1 MCNYV
6 NNHEIRINKGKGDK
20 MAIQIMS
27 AAFTGIN
34 GVLVTVEI
42 DITRGLPALNIV
54 GLADVSVKESK
65 ERVRSAILN
74 SGFDF
79 PVSRITINL
88 APADIK
94 KEGSLFDLPIA
105 VGILL
110 ATKQIN
116 INDISDY
123 LFIGELSLS
132 GKLKKVRGSL
142 PVVMEGVENEIENFI
157 VPTDNAEE
165 CSLVKSAKIYA
176 LDNLKQVVDYFNYKD
191 LMPYERSNNEE
202 ILINGELDYEDV
214 FGQESSKRAIEVAAA
229 GGHNL
234 LMYGPPG
241 SGKSMMAKRIPTI
254 LPPLSQA
261 ESLEVT
267 KIYSVSGKLGDGE
280 RIILQRPFR
289 SPHHTISRIAFVGG
303 GNKIIPGEIS
313 LAHKGVLFLDE
324 ILEFRKNVL
333 EILRQPLEE
342 RKISISR
349 INGTIE
355 YPSNFMFVSA
365 LNPCPCGYYGSY
377 ERQCSC
383 SDYERRRYL
392 SKLSGP
398 LLDRIDIFTAVNF
411 LPYKK
416 IVSGEKSEK
425 SKVIKKRVEQARHIQ
440 ETRFS
445 TEGIHCNAEMS
456 QKQIKKY
463 CNLDDMANKIME
475 LMYDKFTL
483 STRAYSRILK
493 VARTIADLDG
503 CKNILDKHIIEA
515 AEYRKFIDERIV

>member
-1 MCNYV
+1 
-6 NNHEIRINKGKGDK
+6 

-27 AAFTGIN
+27 AAFTGIK
-34 GVLVTVEI
+34 GVIVTVEI

-54 GLADVSVKESK
+54 GLADISVKESK

-79 PVSRITINL
+79 PVNRITINL
-88 APADIK
+88 APADLK

-105 VGILL
+105 IGILL

-116 INDISDY
+116 VNDINDY

-132 GKLKKVRGSL
+132 GKLKKVRGAL
-142 PVVMEGVENEIENFI
+142 PVVMEGIENKIEKFI
-157 VPTDNAEE
+157 VPTYNARE
-165 CSLVKSAKIYA
+165 CSLVKSAKIFP
-176 LDNLKQVVDYFNYKD
+176 LDDLKQVVDFLNYKD
-191 LMPYERSNNEE
+191 LMPYERGKDIE
-202 ILINGELDYEDV
+202 ILINEELDYEDV
-214 FGQESSKRAIEVAAA
+214 MGQESSKRAIEVAAA

-234 LMYGPPG
+234 IMYGPPG

-254 LPPLSQA
+254 LPSLSQE

-267 KIYSVSGKLGDGE
+267 KIYSVSGKLGNNEG
-280 RIILQRPFR
+280 IVLQRPFR
-289 SPHHTISRIAFVGG
+289 NPHHTISRIALVGG

-313 LAHKGVLFLDE
+313 LAHTGVLFLDE
-324 ILEFRKNVL
+324 ILEFKKNVL
-333 EILRQPLEE
+333 EVLRQPLEE
-342 RKISISR
+342 RKITISR
-349 INGTIE
+349 VNGTIE

-383 SDYERRRYL
+383 SEYERRRYL

-411 LPYKK
+411 LPYNKIISKK
-416 IVSGEKSEK
+416 SSEK
-425 SKVIKKRVEQARHIQ
+425 SSIIKKRVIEARNIQ
-440 ETRFS
+440 EKRFS
-445 TEGIHCNAEMS
+445 TEEIHCNAEMN
-456 QKQIKKY
+456 QKLIKKY
-463 CNLDDMANKIME
+463 CHIDKKASEILE
-475 LMYDKFTL
+475 LMYNKFAL
-483 STRAYSRILK
+483 STRAYSRIIK

-503 CKNILDKHIIEA
+503 SENILDKHIIEA
-515 AEYRKFIDERIV
+515 VQYRKFIDEQIV

>member
-1 MCNYV
+1 
-6 NNHEIRINKGKGDK
+6 

-27 AAFTGIN
+27 ASFTGIK
-34 GVLVTVEI
+34 GVIVAVEI

-88 APADIK
+88 APADLK

-105 VGILL
+105 IGILL
-110 ATKQIN
+110 ATKQII
-116 INDISDY
+116 INDINDY

-142 PVVMEGVENEIENFI
+142 PVVMEGIENGIEKFI
-157 VPTDNAEE
+157 VPSDNAKE
-165 CSLVKSAKIYA
+165 CSLVKSAKIFP
-176 LDNLKQVVDYFNYKD
+176 LDNLKQVVDFLNYKD
-191 LMPYERSNNEE
+191 LMPYKQSNDVEM
-202 ILINGELDYEDV
+202 LINEDLDYEDV
-214 FGQESSKRAIEVAAA
+214 MGQESSKRAIEVAAA
-229 GGHNL
+229 GNHNL

-254 LPPLSQA
+254 LPSLSQE

-267 KIYSVSGKLGDGE
+267 KIYSVSGKLSDNGG
-280 RIILQRPFR
+280 IILQRPFR
-289 SPHHTISRIAFVGG
+289 SPHHTISRIALVGG
-303 GNKIIPGEIS
+303 GNKVAPGEIS

-324 ILEFRKNVL
+324 ILEFKKNII
-333 EILRQPLEE
+333 EILRLPLEE
-342 RKISISR
+342 RKINISR
-349 INGTIE
+349 INGTVE

-377 ERQCSC
+377 EKPCSC

-398 LLDRIDIFTAVNF
+398 LLDRVDIFTAVNL
-411 LPYKK
+411 LPYSK
-416 IVSGEKSEK
+416 IVSEKNSEK
-425 SKVIKKRVEQARHIQ
+425 SSLIKKRVEAARDIQ
-440 ETRFS
+440 IKRFS
-445 TEGIHCNAEMS
+445 DEKINCNAEMS
-456 QKQIKKY
+456 QKLIKRY
-463 CNLDDMANKIME
+463 CNLGTKANKIME
-475 LMYDKFTL
+475 LMYKKFNL

-493 VARTIADLDG
+493 VARTIADLDESE
-503 CKNILDKHIIEA
+503 NILDKHIIEA
-515 AEYRKFIDERIV
+515 MQYRKFIDERIV

>member
-1 MCNYV
+1 
-6 NNHEIRINKGKGDK
+6 

-27 AAFTGIN
+27 AAFTGIK
-34 GVLVTVEI
+34 GVIVTVEI

-79 PVSRITINL
+79 PVNRITINL
-88 APADIK
+88 APADLK

-105 VGILL
+105 IGILL
-110 ATKQIN
+110 ATKQLIVSDIN
-116 INDISDY
+116 DY

-142 PVVMEGVENEIENFI
+142 PVVMEGIENKIEKFI
-157 VPTDNAEE
+157 VPTNNARE
-165 CSLVKSAKIYA
+165 CSLVKSAKIFP
-176 LDNLKQVVDYFNYKD
+176 LDDLNQVVNFLNYKD
-191 LMPYERSNNEE
+191 LLPYQQNIDVE
-202 ILINGELDYEDV
+202 ILINEELDYEDV
-214 FGQESSKRAIEVAAA
+214 MGQESSKRAIEVAAA

-241 SGKSMMAKRIPTI
+241 CGKSMMAKRIPTI
-254 LPPLSQA
+254 LPSLSQE

-267 KIYSVSGKLGDGE
+267 KIYSVSGKLEGIGG
-280 RIILQRPFR
+280 IILQRPFR
-289 SPHHTISRIAFVGG
+289 SPHHTISRIALVGG
-303 GNKIIPGEIS
+303 GNKIVPGEIS

-324 ILEFRKNVL
+324 ILEFKKDVI

-349 INGTIE
+349 INGTVE

-377 ERQCSC
+377 EKQCSC

-392 SKLSGP
+392 SKLSAP
-398 LLDRIDIFTAVNF
+398 LLDRIDIFTAVNL
-411 LPYKK
+411 LPYNK
-416 IVSGEKSEK
+416 IISVANSEK
-425 SKVIKKRVEQARHIQ
+425 SVVIKGRVEAARNIQ
-440 ETRFS
+440 EKRFS
-445 TEGIHCNAEMS
+445 QEKIHCNAEMS
-456 QKQIKKY
+456 QKQIKRY
-463 CNLDDMANKIME
+463 CRLENDVSKIME
-475 LMYDKFTL
+475 LIYDKFNL

-503 CKNILDKHIIEA
+503 NENISDKHIIEA
-515 AEYRKFIDERIV
+515 MQYRKFIDEKII

>member
-1 MCNYV
+1 
-6 NNHEIRINKGKGDK
+6 

-27 AAFTGIN
+27 AAFTGIK
-34 GVLVTVEI
+34 GVIVTVEI

-79 PVSRITINL
+79 PVNRITINL
-88 APADIK
+88 APADLK

-105 VGILL
+105 IGILL
-110 ATKQIN
+110 ATKQIMV
-116 INDISDY
+116 NDINDY

-142 PVVMEGVENEIENFI
+142 PVVIEGIENKIEKFI
-157 VPTDNAEE
+157 VPTNNAKE
-165 CSLVKSAKIYA
+165 CSLVKSAKIFP
-176 LDNLKQVVDYFNYKD
+176 LDDLNQVVNFLNYKD
-191 LMPYERSNNEE
+191 LLPYKQDADVE
-202 ILINGELDYEDV
+202 ILINEELDYEDV
-214 FGQESSKRAIEVAAA
+214 IGQESSKRAIEVAAA

-241 SGKSMMAKRIPTI
+241 CGKSMMAKRIPTI
-254 LPPLSQA
+254 LPSLSHE

-267 KIYSVSGKLGDGE
+267 KIYSVSGKLGDNGG
-280 RIILQRPFR
+280 IILQRPFR
-289 SPHHTISRIAFVGG
+289 SPHHTISRIALVGG
-303 GNKIIPGEIS
+303 GNKVVPGEIS

-324 ILEFRKNVL
+324 ILEFKKDVI

-342 RKISISR
+342 RKINISR
-349 INGTIE
+349 INGSVE

-377 ERQCSC
+377 EKQCSC

-392 SKLSGP
+392 SKLSTP
-398 LLDRIDIFTAVNF
+398 LLNRIDIFTAVNL
-411 LPYKK
+411 LPYNK
-416 IVSGEKSEK
+416 IINGVNSEK
-425 SKVIKKRVEQARHIQ
+425 SVVIKARVEIARNIQ
-440 ETRFS
+440 EKRFRK
-445 TEGIHCNAEMS
+445 EKIHCNAEMS
-456 QKQIKKY
+456 QNQIKKY
-463 CNLDDMANKIME
+463 CGLDKDGSKIME
-475 LMYDKFTL
+475 IIYDKFNL

-503 CKNILDKHIIEA
+503 NENILDKHIIEA
-515 AEYRKFIDERIV
+515 MQYRKFIDENII

>member
-1 MCNYV
+1 
-6 NNHEIRINKGKGDK
+6 

-27 AAFTGIN
+27 AAFTGIK
-34 GVLVTVEI
+34 GVIVTVEI

-79 PVSRITINL
+79 PVKRITINL
-88 APADIK
+88 APADLK

-105 VGILL
+105 IGILL
-110 ATKQIN
+110 ATKQLIVSDIN
-116 INDISDY
+116 DY

-142 PVVMEGVENEIENFI
+142 PVVMEGIENKIEKFI
-157 VPTDNAEE
+157 VPTNNAKE
-165 CSLVKSAKIYA
+165 CSLVKSAKIFP
-176 LDNLKQVVDYFNYKD
+176 LDDLNQVVDFLNYKD
-191 LMPYERSNNEE
+191 LLPYQQNTDTE
-202 ILINGELDYEDV
+202 ILINEVLDYEDV
-214 FGQESSKRAIEVAAA
+214 MGQESSKRAIEVAAA
-229 GGHNL
+229 GGHNI

-241 SGKSMMAKRIPTI
+241 CGKSMMAKRIPTI
-254 LPPLSQA
+254 LPSLSQE

-267 KIYSVSGKLGDGE
+267 KIYSVSGKLGDNGG
-280 RIILQRPFR
+280 IILQRPFR
-289 SPHHTISRIAFVGG
+289 SPHHTISRIALVGG
-303 GNKIIPGEIS
+303 GNKIVPGEIS

-324 ILEFRKNVL
+324 ILEFKKDVI

-342 RKISISR
+342 RKINISR
-349 INGTIE
+349 INGSVE

-377 ERQCSC
+377 EKQCIC

-392 SKLSGP
+392 SKLSAP
-398 LLDRIDIFTAVNF
+398 VLDRIDIFTAVNL
-411 LPYKK
+411 LPYNK
-416 IVSGEKSEK
+416 IINGANSEK
-425 SKVIKKRVEQARHIQ
+425 SVVIKKRVEVARNIQ
-440 ETRFS
+440 EKRFS
-445 TEGIHCNAEMS
+445 KEKIHCNAEMS
-456 QKQIKKY
+456 EKLIKKY
-463 CNLDDMANKIME
+463 CHLENNVSKIME
-475 LMYDKFTL
+475 LMYDKFSL

-503 CKNILDKHIIEA
+503 NENILDKHIIEA
-515 AEYRKFIDERIV
+515 MQYRKFIDERII

>member
-1 MCNYV
+1 
-6 NNHEIRINKGKGDK
+6 

-27 AAFTGIN
+27 AAFTGIK
-34 GVLVTVEI
+34 GVIVTVEI

-54 GLADVSVKESK
+54 GLADISVKESK

-74 SGFDF
+74 SGFEF
-79 PVSRITINL
+79 PVNRITINL
-88 APADIK
+88 APADLK

-110 ATKQIN
+110 ATKQIIVSD
-116 INDISDY
+116 INDY

-142 PVVMEGVENEIENFI
+142 SVVMEGIENKIEKFI
-157 VPTDNAEE
+157 VPSDNAKE
-165 CSLVKSAKIYA
+165 CSLVKAAKIFP
-176 LDNLKQVVDYFNYKD
+176 LDNLKQVVNFLNYKD
-191 LMPYERSNNEE
+191 LMPYQQSSDVE
-202 ILINGELDYEDV
+202 ILINEELDYEDV
-214 FGQESSKRAIEVAAA
+214 MGQESSKRAIEVAAA
-229 GGHNL
+229 GNHNL

-254 LPPLSQA
+254 LPSLSQE

-267 KIYSVSGKLGDGE
+267 KIYSVSGKLGDTGG
-280 RIILQRPFR
+280 IIMQRPFR
-289 SPHHTISRIAFVGG
+289 NPHHTISRIALVGG

-324 ILEFRKNVL
+324 ILEFKKSVI

-342 RKISISR
+342 RKINISR
-349 INGTIE
+349 FNGTVE

-377 ERQCSC
+377 AKRCSC

-398 LLDRIDIFTAVNF
+398 LLDRIDMFTAVNL
-411 LPYKK
+411 LPYNK
-416 IVSGEKSEK
+416 IADGKNSEK
-425 SKVIKKRVEQARHIQ
+425 SSVIKKRVELARDIQAK
-440 ETRFS
+440 RFRS
-445 TEGIHCNAEMS
+445 DGIHCNAEMS
-456 QKQIKKY
+456 QKLIKKY
-463 CNLDDMANKIME
+463 CHLDKDTSKIME
-475 LMYDKFTL
+475 LMYNKFNL

-493 VARTIADLDG
+493 VARTIADLDE
-503 CKNILDKHIIEA
+503 CENILDKHIIEA
-515 AEYRKFIDERIV
+515 LQYRKFIDERIV